1 MLKCF
6 LEDADVKKH
15 TSAMVRNTIKDIK
28 EIVLDAEDT
37 VETFILEKKLGNTN
51 RTRKFSCGMFER
63 RRLAYDMAAIR
74 WKVLLTSRNEEVA
87 LHADKQCVNF
97 KPECL
102 TFEESWDLLQMIAF
116 PIKDTDEFKIDEEME
131 EMGKDMIKHCGGLP
145 LALKGLGG
153 LLAHIVGGASFS
165 DRNISSVYHVLYL
178 SFEELPVY
186 LKHCF
191 LYLAHFPEDYQISV
205 ENLSY
210 YWAAE
215 GIKRP
220 MYSDGASIREV
231 ADEYIEEL
239 VKRNMIIS
247 KRDVKTLRFETCQLH
262 DMMREVCLRKAE
274 EDIFLGTSTGNSK
287 SPCKSRRLAVHLLDE
302 IFIPETLVK
311 NRRLRTLLFIKSGVW
326 YETEKT

>member
-1 MLKCF
+1 
-6 LEDADVKKH
+6 
-15 TSAMVRNTIKDIK
+15 
-28 EIVLDAEDT
+28 
-37 VETFILEKKLGNTN
+37 
-51 RTRKFSCGMFER
+51 
-63 RRLAYDMAAIR
+63 
-74 WKVLLTSRNEEVA
+74 
-87 LHADKQCVNF
+87 
-97 KPECL
+97 
-102 TFEESWDLLQMIAF
+102 
-116 PIKDTDEFKIDEEME
+116 ME

-153 LLAHIVGGASFS
+153 LLGKKPTLHEWKRIYEDIKAHIVGGASFS

-274 EDIFLGTSTGNSK
+274 EEIFLGTSTGNSK
-287 SPCKSRRLAVHLLDE
+287 SSCKSRRLAVHWLD
-302 IFIPETLVK
+302 
-311 NRRLRTLLFIKSGVW
+311 
-326 YETEKT
+326 